1 MVKKL
6 QRKFKQ
12 QQMENQDLTQENA
25 GNKDELLGIIRFQE
39 KELKFSDKV
48 INILLSENEKYKI
61 RSRAQWSDSLNDYQ
75 IPQFIFN
82 SKSKEISFPTINA
95 KARAE

>member
-1 MVKKL
+1 
-6 QRKFKQ
+6 
-12 QQMENQDLTQENA
+12 MENQDLIQEFA

-39 KELKFSDKV
+39 RELKFSDKV
-48 INILLSENEKYKI
+48 INMMLSENEKYKI
-61 RSRAQWSDSLNDYQ
+61 RSRAQWNESLNDYQ

-82 SKSKEISFPTINA
+82 SKQGDVSFPTINA